1 MSLKTGKGDPAKM
14 KRNRNF
20 SILVLCFFAW
30 VTLFSTAAELAAAEV
45 SITGTVYPDDW
56 DDKGNVV
63 LVVVET
69 SDGEIYYV
77 SGDAKGKELFKLVEK
92 NVRVSGIVKDAGGEK
107 VITVEKYEIL
117 K

>member
-1 MSLKTGKGDPAKM
+1 M
-14 KRNRNF
+14 KRKGYF
-20 SILVLCFFAW
+20 AIFALCSLVW
-30 VTLFSTAAELAAAEV
+30 ITLFCAAPPLAVAEV
-45 SITGTVYPDDW
+45 SVTGTVYADDW
-56 DDKGNVV
+56 DDKGNVA

-92 NVRVSGIVKDAGGEK
+92 NVRVSGIVEDAGDEK
-107 VITVEKYEIL
+107 VITVEKYEIV

>member
-1 MSLKTGKGDPAKM
+1 M

-20 SILVLCFFAW
+20 SILALCFFAW
-30 VTLFSTAAELAAAEV
+30 ITLFSAATALAVAEV
-45 SITGTVYPDDW
+45 SITGTVYADDW
-56 DDKGNVV
+56 DDKGNVA

-92 NVRVSGIVKDAGGEK
+92 NVRVSGIVEDAGGEK
-107 VITVEKYEIL
+107 VITVKKYKIL
-117 K
+117 Q